1 MCTSDDAYNILEGG
15 CFITVNYS
23 PCGMNMKVRFH
34 VSVIHKLNNRVLTG
48 QGLGISI
55 HRHTGLEFHLAWNAG
70 AKRGSYENCI
80 VRRCQEVPLLFE
92 ILLPLRKSNL
102 VGLCKCIFGTE
113 IGYDTQ
119 TATVCYYTEEGFSCR
134 CRVDSI

>member
-1 MCTSDDAYNILEGG
+1 M
-15 CFITVNYS
+15 
-23 PCGMNMKVRFH
+23 P
-34 VSVIHKLNNRVLTG
+34 
-48 QGLGISI
+48 
-55 HRHTGLEFHLAWNAG
+55 
-70 AKRGSYENCI
+70 
-80 VRRCQEVPLLFE
+80 LFE

-134 CRVDSI
+134 CRVDSILNWRGKGNTMERCTYPP